1 MSFFGTHLTVRSS
14 QHKENAMND
23 YIRRMTDEAR
33 NYVQRDY
40 ESRVRPHLSAT
51 GDQPLHKSKEV
62 AETLKALLELAYA
75 VETVMK
81 DEKHKV

>member
-1 MSFFGTHLTVRSS
+1 MLSFGTPQTVHSS

-40 ESRVRPHLSAT
+40 EARVRPHLSAT
-51 GDQPLHKSKEV
+51 GDQPLHKSKEL
-62 AETLKALLELAYA
+62 AETLKSLLELAYA

-81 DEKHKV
+81 DEKHKM

>member
-1 MSFFGTHLTVRSS
+1 
-14 QHKENAMND
+14 MND

-40 ESRVRPHLSAT
+40 EARVRPHLTAT

-62 AETLKALLELAYA
+62 AETLKSLLELAYA

-81 DEKHKV
+81 EDKHKM

>member
-1 MSFFGTHLTVRSS
+1 
-14 QHKENAMND
+14 MND

-51 GDQPLHKSKEV
+51 GDMPLHKSKEV
-62 AETLKALLELAYA
+62 AEALKALLELAYA
-75 VETVMK
+75 VENVMK
-81 DEKHKV
+81 QDKK